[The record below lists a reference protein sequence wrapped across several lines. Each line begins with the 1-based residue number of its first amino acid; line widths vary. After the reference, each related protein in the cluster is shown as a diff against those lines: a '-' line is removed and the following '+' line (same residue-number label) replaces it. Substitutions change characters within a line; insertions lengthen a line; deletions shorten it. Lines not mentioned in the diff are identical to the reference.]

1 MDFWSQPVFGVG
13 ITLILYMLFYQL
25 KQSVPFVNPFIKTT
39 VLIIGLLVL
48 LGIPYEDY
56 EQGGRIIEFMLG
68 PATIA
73 LGVPIYR
80 EAQKIKDN
88 LGAILLGNFTGS
100 LMGLFSAG
108 VLVWLMG
115 GSRELILSMMP
126 TSATTP
132 ISVEIV
138 ANLGGIPSLG
148 ATFTA
153 LTGVLGALIGPKI
166 LEICRIRED
175 VAIGAAMGTSSH
187 GIGTARVVADSE
199 LQGSISAF
207 SMGVTGIMT
216 SILAIPLYYLL

>member
-1 MDFWSQPVFGVG
+1 MDFWSQPVFGFG
-13 ITLILYMLFYQL
+13 INLILYMLFYQL

-126 TSATTP
+126 KSATTP